1 MLRKAEEHFTNQRQ
15 FEAENLARLETARR
29 IRQEERDRQDALEAS
44 LIFFS
49 KLVGIYIYITFLA
62 STNGRV
68 TE

>member
-29 IRQEERDRQDALEAS
+29 IRQEERDRQNALEVS
-44 LIFFS
+44 LFFFMS
-49 KLVGIYIYITFLA
+49 VGIFNIMLLA

-68 TE
+68 AD